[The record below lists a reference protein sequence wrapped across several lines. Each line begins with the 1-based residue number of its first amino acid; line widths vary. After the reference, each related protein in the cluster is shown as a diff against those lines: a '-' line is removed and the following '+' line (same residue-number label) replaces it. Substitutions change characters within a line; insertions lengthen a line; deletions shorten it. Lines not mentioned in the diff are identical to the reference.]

1 MAVLQALVIA
11 CLSLFLA
18 TTVALVWVFPIGR
31 ARASDSDAKKASI
44 SVQIVVLGDIGHSP
58 RMQYHAES
66 VAKHGGRVT
75 IIGYQSKLPP
85 RMTVTEF
92 AYVNKIP
99 LPASPPKPELL
110 SNPLVSIV
118 ALPPPP
124 KMLQTKNNVLFP
136 LLAVLKVLQQTWFLW
151 SALVYRS
158 KPAQWMLIQLKP
170 GTELSCEFCI
180 GVLLFQET
188 EVATLS
194 QRQNPPTV
202 PTLVMAQLACWLRN
216 TRLIID
222 WHNFGYSILAMKLGP
237 RHPMVKFLRFHEM
250 TACRFA
256 TAHFCV
262 SKAMARMLQQEIN
275 LVAPILVLHDRPP
288 ELFQPIVRE
297 DEKFAF
303 LTSLPETKNFV
314 KAYRAGR
321 QCELLV
327 SSTSWTQDEDF
338 SIFLD
343 ALCQYSTHA
352 ATVDAKL
359 PDLYVI
365 ITGKGPLQRTYL
377 RAIAALTAEGKL
389 RKIHIQCA
397 WLTIQDYAKLLAC
410 SSLGVCLHT
419 SSSGVDLPM
428 KVVDMFGAGLP
439 VVAWDR
445 YQAWPELITEGVD
458 GKGFGSAEELSRHL
472 IDLLGEDRSQLQW
485 LRQGARNASKRR
497 WDDEWDPVA
506 GEFLGLTS

>member
-11 CLSLFLA
+11 CLSLLLA

-75 IIGYQSKLPP
+75 IIGYQ
-85 RMTVTEF
+85 T
-92 AYVNKIP
+92 
-99 LPASPPKPELL
+99 SPPKPELL

-124 KMLQTKNNVLFP
+124 KMLQTKNKVLFP

-158 KPAQWMLIQLKP
+158 KPAQWMLI
-170 GTELSCEFCI
+170 
-180 GVLLFQET
+180 
-188 EVATLS
+188 
-194 QRQNPPTV
+194 QNPPTV

-303 LTSLPETKNFV
+303 LTSLPETNNFV

-327 SSTSWTQDEDF
+327 SSTSWTPDEDF

-352 ATVDAKL
+352 ATVDANL
-359 PDLYVI
+359 PDLYVV

-445 YQAWPELITEGVD
+445 YEAWPELITEGVD